1 MHSFAS
7 RTSQAR
13 PSGGR
18 GWRRCRRLAKPATR
32 ARAVGARAPQAA
44 VPWVAPARWRRRTR
58 QGSLKDS
65 FGSAWRNQVAGE
77 RRSGGANGS
86 KSVLGFRWKWKR
98 KWKVGA
104 ASGFRFSVTVFF
116 CLFSTQTFLCP
127 FSPICTVRSANGRWV
142 FSKNYRKIL

>member
-1 MHSFAS
+1 M
-7 RTSQAR
+7 
-13 PSGGR
+13 
-18 GWRRCRRLAKPATR
+18 
-32 ARAVGARAPQAA
+32 
-44 VPWVAPARWRRRTR
+44 VAPLRPA
-58 QGSLKDS
+58 
-65 FGSAWRNQVAGE
+65 
-77 RRSGGANGS
+77 RSGGANGS

-142 FSKNYRKIL
+142 FSKNYRKNPLKINKINNTTKTIGNKKITPAIGK